1 MMDRTVMT
9 NTAARRIHSSLPST
23 LTPQKSSA
31 KNYLLPHVF
40 TIIFAVI
47 LLLGVIVGTL
57 LTKKIGIDALSD
69 LGIITKEFIEVKA
82 GQTFLQNFSSSFI
95 SGFLYLLILFFMG
108 FTAIAQPLMLGVVFF
123 KGLGVGLSMGYA
135 YSTLGQNG
143 ILAALVFL
151 LPNALFIAFSILWAA
166 KESLKLSVLFFF
178 KLLSDDNH
186 TALGKHAKK
195 MCVKYVGITAFY
207 IVGCALE
214 SGIISLF
221 GSFFTTL

>member
-1 MMDRTVMT
+1 M
-9 NTAARRIHSSLPST
+9 
-23 LTPQKSSA
+23 
-31 KNYLLPHVF
+31 PHVF

-57 LTKKIGIDALSD
+57 LTKKDRIDALSD

-95 SGFLYLLILFFMG
+95 SGSLFAHSFFYG
-108 FTAIAQPLMLGVVFF
+108 VYRDCTAAHVGSCIF
-123 KGLGVGLSMGYA
+123 KGLGGGLSMGYA

-166 KESLKLSVLFFF
+166 KESLKLSVLFF
-178 KLLSDDNH
+178 LSCFQMTNH

-195 MCVKYVGITAFY
+195 MCVKYVGVTAFLY
-207 IVGCALE
+207 CRLCFGKRNYQPVWKLFHHSIGNESHTMSCFFSNMGKGRCICSFLSCSLE
-214 SGIISLF
+214 
-221 GSFFTTL
+221 TWV